1 MYQEDTIAAI
11 ATAMGEGGVAIV
23 RISGPDAEKAVRAIF
38 VRSRQNDIKLRSHM
52 LYQGSIRDQHAD
64 LILDFGS
71 THSRP
76 GARAR
81 GASCGTR

>member
-38 VRSRQNDIKLRSHM
+38 VRSRQNDI
-52 LYQGSIRDQHAD
+52 IR
-64 LILDFGS
+64 F
-71 THSRP
+71 
-76 GARAR
+76 
-81 GASCGTR
+81 